1 MQKKILIKSIC
12 SKCPGKAVWDL
23 VRKYTGKSHKKAY
36 FNINDLKKDLNKT
49 DVDTL
54 NEINNFY
61 LNACP
66 SLKVN
71 YTTVAKDIKNYNK
84 TLFLNPVENYE
95 IRNIISSLK
104 NKKSVGEDQIPT
116 NVLKFVASEISQ
128 PLTYIANLML
138 TTGVFPTRLKTAI
151 IKPIYKKG
159 DKAQIKNYR
168 PIALLNNL
176 SKIFGE

>member
-1 MQKKILIKSIC
+1 MQKKTDKIYIKN

-49 DVDTL
+49 YVDTL
-54 NEINNFY
+54 NKINNFY

-84 TLFLNPVENYE
+84 TLFLNPLENYE
-95 IRNIISSLK
+95 NRNKISSLK
-104 NKKSVGEDQIPT
+104 NKKSVGEDQIQT

-128 PLTYIANLML
+128 PLTYIAN
-138 TTGVFPTRLKTAI
+138 
-151 IKPIYKKG
+151 
-159 DKAQIKNYR
+159 
-168 PIALLNNL
+168 
-176 SKIFGE
+176 